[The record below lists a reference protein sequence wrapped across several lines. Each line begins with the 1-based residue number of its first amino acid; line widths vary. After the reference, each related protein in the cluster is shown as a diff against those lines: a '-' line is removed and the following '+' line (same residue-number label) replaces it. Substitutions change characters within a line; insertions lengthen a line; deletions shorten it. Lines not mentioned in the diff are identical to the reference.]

1 MRDGPYYIPAADL
14 RRWALAQVMICLSS
28 LLPLAACGA
37 SPDEGQVKETQTG
50 LASFYS
56 RSLHGERT
64 ASGEKFNNKEMVAAH
79 PTYPF
84 GTIVRVTNLK
94 KGGTIEVRVIDRGP
108 TKKNRAEGVIIDLSR
123 AAAEKLMMTRD
134 GRTRVKVEVLEWGK
148 KGDKKLRSPKLR

>member
-1 MRDGPYYIPAADL
+1 MQDNPFYIPAADL
-14 RRWALAQVMICLSS
+14 RRWLLAQVLVYIS
-28 LLPLAACGA
+28 LVFPLAACEA
-37 SPDEGQVKETQTG
+37 SLDERKVKETQTG

-64 ASGEKFNNKEMVAAH
+64 ASGEKFNNNEMVAAH

-94 KGGTIEVRVIDRGP
+94 KGRIVEVRVIDRGP

-123 AAAEKLMMTRD
+123 AAAEKLKMTRD

-148 KGDKKLRSPKLR
+148 KGAKRRRSSKL

>member
-1 MRDGPYYIPAADL
+1 MRDDPLHIPAADL
-14 RRWALAQVMICLSS
+14 RRWALAQIMTCLSF
-28 LLPLAACGA
+28 LIPLAACGA
-37 SPDEGQVKETQTG
+37 PPDERKVKETQTG

-64 ASGEKFNNKEMVAAH
+64 ASGEKFNNNEMVAAH

-123 AAAEKLMMTRD
+123 AAAEKLRMTRD

-148 KGDKKLRSPKLR
+148 SEREVQ